1 MSGGNQKRSPSRTT
15 GSRGSSSQEMD
26 DRKAREVLL
35 EAARR
40 AQRRENMQFQNLLFD
55 KQLAFVNDPSKTKAA
70 VCSRRAGKS
79 YAITV
84 MALQTAL
91 KMPNV
96 MIPIITL
103 TRQQAKKIVWPV
115 FIELNKKH
123 NLGLKFLRNELI
135 VECPNASTIFLCG
148 ANDESEIERLRGPK
162 YPLVII
168 DEAQSFRPYLARMIE
183 DIIEPAILDYDGTIC
198 LTGTPNA
205 TCTGFFHDVTLPG
218 SSWSTH
224 SWTLL
229 ENPFIPN
236 AADWLQKRRAKYNWD
251 DQHPTYLREYRG
263 VWVKDTDALVY
274 KRFSTVDGF
283 DPSDDDW
290 AYVLG
295 VDLGYTHSSAF
306 VVCGY
311 NEGLNKLVVVES
323 FKKSGLIPSEVA
335 EIMQSLEDE
344 YQFDTIVADVG
355 GIGKGYVEEA
365 KARFGINI
373 KEAEKSKKRA
383 YIELLNGDFQTNTV
397 VIDAETNQ
405 DLIDEM
411 NVLQWDEKRLRPD
424 DTRYDDHL
432 CDALLYAWRYCYQYL
447 YTPEEATVEFG
458 SREYW
463 SQVEDKMEEEQ
474 EQLLDKAS
482 TRLWWEPE
490 ETAGEGEEWW
500 NRDAENLG

>member
-1 MSGGNQKRSPSRTT
+1 MSGGKQKRSPSLTT
-15 GSRGSSSQEMD
+15 ASPGPSSQEMD

-40 AQRRENMQFQNLLFD
+40 AQRRENMQFQKLLFD
-55 KQLAFVNDPSKTKAA
+55 KQLAFVSDESKTKAA

-91 KMPNV
+91 RMPNV

-115 FIELNKKH
+115 FLDLNKQH

-168 DEAQSFRPYLARMIE
+168 DEAQSFRPYLSRMIE

-205 TCTGFFHDVTLPG
+205 TCTGFFHDATLPG

-229 ENPFIPN
+229 DNPFIPN
-236 AADWLQKRRAKYNWD
+236 AADWLQKRRAKYKWD
-251 DQHPTYLREYRG
+251 DNHPTYLREYCG
-263 VWVKDTDALVY
+263 KWIKDTDALVY
-274 KRFSTVDGF
+274 KRFSTVDEF
-283 DPSDDDW
+283 DPEDDDW

-306 VVCGY
+306 VVCAY
-311 NEGLNKLVVVES
+311 SDRQNKLIVAES
-323 FKKSGLIPSEVA
+323 FKRSGLIPSEVA
-335 EIMQSLEDE
+335 EIMQDLDDE

-383 YIELLNGDFQTNTV
+383 YIELLNGDLATDTVLINEAANT
-397 VIDAETNQ
+397 E
-405 DLIDEM
+405 LIEEM
-411 NVLQWDEKRLRPD
+411 TVLQWDEKKLRPD

-432 CDALLYAWRYCYQYL
+432 CDALLYGWRYCYQYL
-447 YTPEEATVEFG
+447 YTPEEAKVEFG
-458 SREYW
+458 SPQYW
-463 SQVEDKMEEEQ
+463 SQVEDKMEEDQ
-474 EQLLDKAS
+474 ERLLEKSYTTA
-482 TRLWWEPE
+482 WWEPE